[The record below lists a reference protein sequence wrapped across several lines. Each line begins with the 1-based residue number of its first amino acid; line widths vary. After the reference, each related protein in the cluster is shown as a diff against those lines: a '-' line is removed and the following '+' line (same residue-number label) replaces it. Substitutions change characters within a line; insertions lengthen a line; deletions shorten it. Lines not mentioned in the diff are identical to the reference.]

1 MTSIVMIGVATL
13 PNLERQ
19 ITTNVTQGG
28 WKNKEDPRVHGAV
41 ASPGNH
47 DTKFN
52 ISKKVVCAMKNPKL
66 KVVDATRPNPLA
78 PPATLGK
85 AGATQWQSI
94 MSEYKIEDSGG
105 RAVLLQI
112 CSAADD
118 LAECDRAIA
127 RDGAMISTKNGPKE
141 HPLCKQRLALRA
153 FICRSVQRLGLNLE
167 PTKPIGRPPAK
178 SYPGPRAFENEED
191 EY

>member
-1 MTSIVMIGVATL
+1 
-13 PNLERQ
+13 
-19 ITTNVTQGG
+19 
-28 WKNKEDPRVHGAV
+28 
-41 ASPGNH
+41 
-47 DTKFN
+47 
-52 ISKKVVCAMKNPKL
+52 MKNPKL
-66 KVVDATRPNPLA
+66 KVVGATRTNPLA

-85 AGATQWQSI
+85 AGATQWRTI
-94 MSEYKIEDSGG
+94 MSEYRIQDSGG
-105 RAVLLQI
+105 LAVLLQI

-127 RDGAMISTKNGPKE
+127 RDGPMIATKNGPKE

-167 PTKPIGRPPAK
+167 PTKPIGRPPTK
-178 SYPGPRAFENEED
+178 GYSGPHALDEED

>member
-1 MTSIVMIGVATL
+1 MIGVATL

-66 KVVDATRPNPLA
+66 RVVDATRTNPLA

-112 CSAADD
+112 CAAADD
-118 LAECDRAIA
+118 LAECDVAIA
-127 RDGAMISTKNGPKE
+127 RDGAMISTKTGLRE

-167 PTKPIGRPPAK
+167 PVKPVGRPPLK
-178 SYPGPRAFENEED
+178 GYSGLHTWDYGEEED
-191 EY
+191 